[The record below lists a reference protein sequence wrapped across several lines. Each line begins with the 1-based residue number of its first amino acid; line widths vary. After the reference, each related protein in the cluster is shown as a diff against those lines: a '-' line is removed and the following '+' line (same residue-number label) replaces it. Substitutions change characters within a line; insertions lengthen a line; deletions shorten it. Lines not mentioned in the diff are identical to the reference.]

1 MITIVL
7 SACPV
12 GLRGHLTRWLM
23 EISAGVFVGNVS
35 VRVRELLWLRVVELA
50 GSGRA
55 LMVFSVPGEQRL
67 SFRVHKHHWEPT
79 DFDGIMLMMRP
90 NGRAPQPVRPGWS
103 NASKRRRFG
112 GWRPTAGPEQPVTE

>member
-35 VRVRELLWLRVVELA
+35 VRVRELLWLRVIELS

-55 LMVFSVPGEQRL
+55 LMVYSVPGEQRL

-79 DFDGIMLMMRP
+79 DFDGITLMMRP
-90 NGRAPQPVRPGWS
+90 NAGTAGPVKPGWS
-103 NASKRRRFG
+103 TASKRRRYG
-112 GWRPTAGPEQPVTE
+112 GQRPPGPSAPAAE